1 MDLFCH
7 SILSANFAGK
17 LRFVT
22 VASKKGGWGIL
33 AQCWGSL
40 FYASASLFFAV
51 WCSVVILSRFYDGNC
66 YEISLL
72 GSVICT

>member
-17 LRFVT
+17 RSLLQ

-33 AQCWGSL
+33 AQCWGS
-40 FYASASLFFAV
+40 FIMHSLINFSHSL
-51 WCSVVILSRFYDGNC
+51 WCGYLAAN
-66 YEISLL
+66 
-72 GSVICT
+72 